1 MKKSIFTIILLAI
14 MLTALVSCRTQQNA
28 SDEAEAEST
37 ENAENA
43 ETQQSVSFASDEE
56 LAEKFMEVCEQG
68 DVEKMYALYYND
80 MLGATYERIKEND
93 SKEDFDATLKEE
105 MRTISRYELYKYGG
119 EELTASVS
127 PLYYV
132 DYMHYSSSG
141 EDTGLTDEQVTDCS
155 VLRVYKDN
163 SAYSDHMLAKI
174 DGEWY
179 VTI

>member
-1 MKKSIFTIILLAI
+1 MKKSIFTIILLAVMI
-14 MLTALVSCRTQQNA
+14 TTLVSCHTQQSA
-28 SDEAEAEST
+28 SNGAEAES
-37 ENAENA
+37 AEI
-43 ETQQSVSFASDEE
+43 QQNGSFATDEE
-56 LAEKFMEVCEQG
+56 LADKFMEICKEG

-80 MLGATYERIKEND
+80 MLGETYERIKENV
-93 SKEDFDATLKEE
+93 SKEDFDAALKEE
-105 MRTISRYELYKYGG
+105 MLTISSCELYKYGG

-132 DYMHYSSSG
+132 DYMHYRSSG

-163 SAYSDHMLAKI
+163 SSYSDHMLAKI